1 MSGIDMGRI
10 EGVIGFLTPLAQD
23 KDARGRVVNV
33 FDDPVA
39 IDRISKG
46 YACGNCC
53 AIFDSFRLD
62 CPLCRQ
68 PTHVAGERQ
77 EASPEIAAYYDNHFN
92 GSEETKTINA
102 HEALYGIA
110 ADKEIDQVP
119 LSRLGKGSLKRGR
132 KN

>member
-1 MSGIDMGRI
+1 VSGIDMGRI
-10 EGVIGFLTPLAQD
+10 EGIVGFLTPLAQD
-23 KDARGRVVNV
+23 FDARGRVVNV
-33 FDDPVA
+33 FDNPAA

-53 AIFDSFRLD
+53 AIFAGFRLD

-68 PTHVAGERQ
+68 PTHISGARQ

-92 GSEETKTINA
+92 GSEATVPRSPE
-102 HEALYGIA
+102 EWLRDLA
-110 ADKEIDQVP
+110 ADPDVDQVP

-132 KN
+132 KS

>member
-23 KDARGRVVNV
+23 KDERGRVVNV
-33 FDDPVA
+33 FDNPAA

-53 AIFDSFRLD
+53 AIFAGFRLD
-62 CPLCRQ
+62 CPLCLQ
-68 PTHVAGERQ
+68 PTHVAGARQ
-77 EASPEIAAYYDNHFN
+77 DASPEIAAYYDNHFN
-92 GSEETKTINA
+92 GSEKTVPRTPEQWLA
-102 HEALYGIA
+102 GLA
-110 ADKEIDQVP
+110 ADPDVEQAP
-119 LSRLGKGSLKRGR
+119 LSRLSQGSLKRGR